1 METNSQFLS
10 HLRDSGERV
19 KDWPSWKKGMWQN
32 GVGSSTK
39 TAPTNLQLP
48 KNLSLLMRTTKK

>member
-1 METNSQFLS
+1 MSTNSQFLS

-32 GVGSSTK
+32 GVDSSNKKAQGT
-39 TAPTNLQLP
+39 LQIP
-48 KNLSLLMRTTKK
+48 KNFSSLLRASKK